1 MRKLVLIA
9 IAAASLTMLAP
20 PSVSARHTVAHRVS
34 ALERKV
40 STLQRKLNTL
50 HTFTHNCLGRDWVPI
65 GWYGDVQAGA
75 YGYVYD
81 NDALGPQPEFYT
93 SALDIAPSVAQST
106 FVIAVVDSGCV
117 SKIAARSVSTAREL
131 SALKRGLNRL

>member
-1 MRKLVLIA
+1 MRKFMLIVV
-9 IAAASLTMLAP
+9 AAASLTMLAP

-40 STLQRKLNTL
+40 SALQRKLNTL
-50 HTFTHNCLGRDWVPI
+50 HTFTHNCLARDWAPI

-106 FVIAVVDSGCV
+106 FVIAIVDPGCV
-117 SKIAARSVSTAREL
+117 SKIAAPSVSAAREL
-131 SALKRGLNRL
+131 TALKRGLNRL